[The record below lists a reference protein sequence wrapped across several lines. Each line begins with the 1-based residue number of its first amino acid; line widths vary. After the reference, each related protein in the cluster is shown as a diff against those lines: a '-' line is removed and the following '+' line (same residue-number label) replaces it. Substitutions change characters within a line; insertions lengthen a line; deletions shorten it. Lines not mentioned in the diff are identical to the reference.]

1 MRRRARRPRPR
12 AGSPNAARPT
22 RPVQI
27 GRPVPDGRSRPD
39 QPDPSD
45 PASPGVA
52 EVTASVVI
60 RAPAERVF
68 AAFLAWDRQGEWI
81 PFTTVRVVSGDG
93 GVGSMIEAVTAVG
106 PAVLRDEM

>member
-27 GRPVPDGRSRPD
+27 GRPVPDGTSRPD

-45 PASPGVA
+45 PASPGFV
-52 EVTASVVI
+52 EVTASVLVQ
-60 RAPAERVF
+60 APAERVF
-68 AAFLAWDRQGEWI
+68 AAFLAWDRQGEGI
-81 PFTTVRVVSGDG
+81 PFTTVRVVSGGG
-93 GVGSMIEAVTAVG
+93 GVGSMIEAVPPGG
-106 PAVLRDEM
+106 PAVG